1 MTRRLSLYE
10 HQIEDDFALRCTAAG
25 HLCLKF
31 VSPGFPGVPD
41 RLVLTKRGRVA
52 LVEVKAPGQK
62 PRRTQ
67 PAVQAL
73 LRGMGFRVEVI
84 DTQAQASALLRDL
97 EA

>member
-1 MTRRLSLYE
+1 MTRPLSTLE
-10 HQIEDDFALRCTAAG
+10 HEIEDRLALRCAQAG

-41 RLVLTKRGRVA
+41 RLILTKQGRCV

-67 PAVQAL
+67 PQVLAL
-73 LRGMGFRVEVI
+73 LKE
-84 DTQAQASALLRDL
+84 L
-97 EA
+97 EIGRAHV